1 MFNWLKPRRPDQT
14 RTGDAFQ
21 HLEPGRAY
29 HVVQP
34 FTDHDGITHPVGEP
48 GTFRSATF
56 LPHEDGLSLHVTTP
70 AGAARQIRLQQR
82 PEAQARIADALF
94 EYVHPRP
101 RHPGAWPLLLTRQSL
116 GLAEDI
122 DAPHAGVVDVEPDVD
137 AAAIA
142 RTILAS
148 GYLPTGRLFGATWSL
163 RLGANHVLFGHR
175 HARRFIKTLGSAPL
189 TARARDVTELHVSY
203 WAQADIATI
212 KARIAAQPGTS

>member
-1 MFNWLKPRRPDQT
+1 MFDWLKPRHPDRT

-29 HVVQP
+29 HVVHP
-34 FTDHDGITHPVGEP
+34 FTDHDGITHPVGETW
-48 GTFRSATF
+48 TFRGATL

-70 AGAARQIRLQQR
+70 AGAARQIRLQQS
-82 PEAQARIADALF
+82 PEAQGHIADALF

-101 RHPGAWPLLLTRQSL
+101 GRAGAWPLLVTRQSL
-116 GLAEDI
+116 ALAEDI
-122 DAPHAGVVDVEPDVD
+122 DAPHAGVVDVEPDAN

-148 GYLPTGRLFGATWSL
+148 GYLPTGRLFGVTWSL
-163 RLGANHVLFGHR
+163 RLGPDRILFGHR
-175 HARRFIKTLGSAPL
+175 HARRFVETLGPAPL

-203 WAQADIATI
+203 WAQADIPTI